1 MNEAEKTMM
10 PDDLIIQTITPT
22 THNLGDFKVYRSLP
36 AKGRTMVGPFIFF
49 DQAGPAKFGP
59 GEGIDVR
66 PHPHINL
73 ATVTYMY
80 EGAFLHRDS
89 LGSEQLIEPGAVNL
103 MTAGK
108 GIVHSER
115 SPDEERARAQSKL
128 SAIQTWLALPDRLE
142 EMDPAFEHVSEGGL
156 PVIEYGGA
164 QARIIMGNL
173 WGQTAP
179 VTTYAQTVYADINL
193 LPGGAIP
200 IDPSADERAVYVS
213 GGDAGLDGVA
223 LVPQTLY
230 VLRPGT
236 SATLHSVDGGRVMLC
251 GGEAF
256 RTPRHV
262 WWNFVSST
270 TDRLMQ
276 AREDW
281 EAMRFPLIPG
291 DDQEFIPIPQG
302 RPKTVSYP

>member
-1 MNEAEKTMM
+1 MD
-10 PDDLIIQTITPT
+10 DDLIVQTVTPT
-22 THNLGDFKVYRSLP
+22 THDLGDFRVHRSLP
-36 AKGRTMVGPFIFF
+36 VKGRTMVGPFIFF
-49 DQAGPAKFGP
+49 DQAGPARIAP
-59 GEGIDVR
+59 GQGVDVR

-89 LGSEQLIEPGAVNL
+89 LGTRQLIEPGAVNL
-103 MTAGK
+103 MTAGR

-115 SPDEERARAQSKL
+115 SPDEDRAKGSKL

-142 EMDPAFEHVSEGGL
+142 EMDPAFEHVGEGGL
-156 PVIEYGGA
+156 PVIDDRGVR
-164 QARIIMGNL
+164 ARVIMGSL
-173 WGQTAP
+173 WGESSP
-179 VTTYAQTVYADINL
+179 VTTYAQTVYADIQL
-193 LPGGAIP
+193 APGGRIP
-200 IDPSADERAVYVS
+200 IDPSAEERALYVS
-213 GGDAGLDGVA
+213 GGDAALDGLLLA
-223 LVPQTLY
+223 PQTLY
-230 VLRPGT
+230 VLRPGVR
-236 SATLHSVDGGRVMLC
+236 ATLISVDGGRVVLC

-262 WWNFVSST
+262 WWNFVAST

-281 EAMRFPLIPG
+281 EAMRFPLIP
-291 DDQEFIPIPQG
+291 DDDREFIPIPQG

>member
-1 MNEAEKTMM
+1 MVT
-10 PDDLIIQTITPT
+10 DLIVQTITPT
-22 THNLGDFKVYRSLP
+22 THDLGDFKVHRSLP
-36 AKGRTMVGPFIFF
+36 VKGRTMVGPFIFF
-49 DQAGPAKFGP
+49 DQAGPALIAP
-59 GEGIDVR
+59 GQGVDVR

-89 LGSEQLIEPGAVNL
+89 IGTEQLIEPGAVNL

-115 SPDEERARAQSKL
+115 SPEEDRVKASKL
-128 SAIQTWLALPDRLE
+128 SAIQTWLALPDRFE
-142 EMDPAFEHVSEGGL
+142 EMDPAFEHVGEGGL
-156 PVIEYGGA
+156 PVIDDGA
-164 QARIIMGNL
+164 VRARVIMGSL
-173 WGQTAP
+173 WGETSP
-179 VTTYAQTVYADINL
+179 VTTYAQTVYADIQL
-193 LPGGAIP
+193 APGGRIA
-200 IDPSADERAVYVS
+200 IDPSADERALYVS
-213 GGDAGLDGVA
+213 GGDAALDGLLLA
-223 LVPQTLY
+223 PQTLY

-236 SATLHSVDGGRVMLC
+236 SATLMSVDGGRVVLC

-256 RTPRHV
+256 TSPRHV

-270 TDRLMQ
+270 QERLMQ

-291 DDQEFIPIPQG
+291 DDREFIPIPQG

>member
-1 MNEAEKTMM
+1 MTA
-10 PDDLIIQTITPT
+10 DDLILQTITPT
-22 THNLGDFKVYRSLP
+22 SHNLGDFRVHRSLP
-36 AKGRTMVGPFIFF
+36 VKGRTMVGPFIFF
-49 DQAGPAKFGP
+49 DQAGPAKIGA
-59 GEGIDVR
+59 GHGIDVR

-89 LGSEQLIEPGAVNL
+89 LGTEQLIEAGAVNL

-115 SPDEERARAQSKL
+115 SPDADRAKESKL
-128 SAIQTWLALPDRLE
+128 SAIQTWLALPDRYE
-142 EMDPAFEHVSEGGL
+142 EMDPAFEHVGEGGM
-156 PVIEYGGA
+156 PVIDDGHVR
-164 QARIIMGNL
+164 ARVIMGSL
-173 WGQTAP
+173 WGQTSP
-179 VTTYAQTVYADINL
+179 VTTYAQTIYADIQL
-193 LPGGAIP
+193 SPGGRIP
-200 IDPSADERAVYVS
+200 IDPSADERAIYVS
-213 GGDAGLDGVA
+213 GGDAMLDG
-223 LVPQTLY
+223 LMLIPQTLY

-236 SATLHSVDGGRVMLC
+236 SATLMSVDGGRVVLC
-251 GGEAF
+251 GGEVF
-256 RTPRHV
+256 TSPRHV
-262 WWNFVSST
+262 WWNFVSSSQE
-270 TDRLMQ
+270 RLMQ

>member
-1 MNEAEKTMM
+1 MTA
-10 PDDLIIQTITPT
+10 DDLILQTITPT
-22 THNLGDFKVYRSLP
+22 SHDLGDFRVYRSLP
-36 AKGRTMVGPFIFF
+36 VKGRTMVGPFIFF
-49 DQAGPAKFGP
+49 DQAGPAKIGA
-59 GEGIDVR
+59 GQGIDVR

-89 LGSEQLIEPGAVNL
+89 LGTEQLIEAGAVNL

-115 SPDEERARAQSKL
+115 SPDDDRAKISKL
-128 SAIQTWLALPDRLE
+128 SAIQTWLALPDRYE
-142 EMDPAFEHVSEGGL
+142 EMDPAFEHVGEGGM
-156 PVIEYGGA
+156 PVIDDGHVR
-164 QARIIMGNL
+164 ARVIMGSL
-173 WGQTAP
+173 WGETSP
-179 VTTYAQTVYADINL
+179 VTTYAHTIYADIQL
-193 LPGGAIP
+193 SPGGRIA
-200 IDPSADERAVYVS
+200 IDPSADERAIYVS
-213 GGDAGLDGVA
+213 GGDAALDGLMLA
-223 LVPQTLY
+223 PQTLY

-236 SATLHSVDGGRVMLC
+236 TATLMSVDGGRVVLC

-256 RTPRHV
+256 TSPRHV

-270 TDRLMQ
+270 KDRLIQ

>member
-1 MNEAEKTMM
+1 MTAE
-10 PDDLIIQTITPT
+10 DLIIQTITPT
-22 THNLGDFKVYRSLP
+22 SHNLGDFRVHRSLP

-49 DQAGPAKFGP
+49 DQAGPARIGA
-59 GEGIDVR
+59 GQGIDVR

-89 LGSEQLIEPGAVNL
+89 LGSEQLIEAGAVNL

-115 SPDEERARAQSKL
+115 SPDDERLKESKL
-128 SAIQTWLALPDRLE
+128 SAIQTWLALPDRFE

-156 PVIEYGGA
+156 PVIDDGHVR
-164 QARIIMGNL
+164 ARVIMGSL
-173 WGQTAP
+173 WGESSP
-179 VTTYAQTVYADINL
+179 VTTYAQTIYADIQL
-193 LPGGAIP
+193 TPGGRIP
-200 IDPSADERAVYVS
+200 IEPSADERAIYVS
-213 GGDAGLDGVA
+213 GGDAALDGMMLA
-223 LVPQTLY
+223 PQTLY

-236 SATLHSVDGGRVMLC
+236 SATLMSVDGGRVVLC

-256 RTPRHV
+256 TSPRHV
-262 WWNFVSST
+262 WWNFVASSQ
-270 TDRLMQ
+270 DRLMQ